1 MLIVEIILKHTYP
14 LASEKI
20 RAMEAD
26 VVTVT
31 DARQFNYCDL
41 IADIDGYKIQK
52 LIESSLSIYS
62 LSECLAEYYSN
73 GTMYNKRY
81 QYFKSILG
89 FDEWNVIS
97 IKKEILK
104 HFNPVLKN
112 SLHRRQ
118 TISLNLQMQ
127 LLLF

>member
-1 MLIVEIILKHTYP
+1 
-14 LASEKI
+14 
-20 RAMEAD
+20 MEAD

-41 IADIDGYKIQK
+41 IADIDGYTIQK

-112 SLHRRQ
+112 FCTAGRQ
-118 TISLNLQMQ
+118 FPSICRCSCYCFSTKYY
-127 LLLF
+127 LLG

>member
-1 MLIVEIILKHTYP
+1 
-14 LASEKI
+14 
-20 RAMEAD
+20 MEAD

-73 GTMYNKRY
+73 GTMYNKPY

-97 IKKEILK
+97 IKKGNIKTFQSCIKKILCTAG
-104 HFNPVLKN
+104 
-112 SLHRRQ
+112 RRFPS
-118 TISLNLQMQ
+118 ICRCSCCCFSIKYY
-127 LLLF
+127 LLG

>member
-1 MLIVEIILKHTYP
+1 
-14 LASEKI
+14 
-20 RAMEAD
+20 MEAD

-31 DARQFNYCDL
+31 EARQFNYCDL

-81 QYFKSILG
+81 QYFKSILD

-104 HFNPVLKN
+104 HFNPILKKFFAPQADDFPQAADAAAVVLA
-112 SLHRRQ
+112 
-118 TISLNLQMQ
+118 LNIIYWAKYTSVI
-127 LLLF
+127 